1 VTGSTREHAARQTD
15 KAFSIVARR
24 RCAGEIGAR
33 SVGGADSRRPE
44 HPHPERRDAH
54 AMTNSEDKSV
64 GLCSRCRHAR
74 QLVTPRSR
82 FWFCER
88 SKEDKSFE
96 RYPRLPMLAC
106 RGFEAGESREAVRA
120 DPPAEPDS

>member
-1 VTGSTREHAARQTD
+1 
-15 KAFSIVARR
+15 
-24 RCAGEIGAR
+24 
-33 SVGGADSRRPE
+33 
-44 HPHPERRDAH
+44 
-54 AMTNSEDKSV
+54 MTNSEDKSV

-74 QLVTPRSR
+74 QIVTPRSR

-106 RGFEAGESREAVRA
+106 RGFEAGESREVESA
-120 DPPAEPDS
+120 DPPAEPDA